1 MAAEQNH
8 PSSLKRLSALHGDL
22 PQVLVEGEND
32 PGISFA
38 NLDYCRIRHATKI
51 RHHPNKIMSVGPQDV
66 NEIPGEVLVGQQ
78 PHHQAGAG

>member
-8 PSSLKRLSALHGDL
+8 VSSLKRLLALHGDL

-38 NLDYCRIRHATKI
+38 NLDNCRIRHAAKI
-51 RHHPNKIMSVGPQDV
+51 RHRPNKIVPIRPEHG
-66 NEIPGEVLVGQQ
+66 NEISGEVLVSQ
-78 PHHQAGAG
+78 